1 MRTTA
6 TIRIVCLGLALSWT
20 AGCKE
25 KDDEKL
31 ILALIERA
39 AVLAQEHNAAKIM
52 KLTSDTFLAYP
63 GSRDAE
69 ETKQV
74 LLIAFM
80 RYGSFQIKYPNPS
93 IDIAPTRDMANVK
106 IPFVVIRQGALV
118 PDLTG
123 LYEDP
128 GKWLEEAGKTT
139 DPYHLEL
146 RLAKIKGEW
155 LVERAEIQGIRG
167 IEDI

>member
-1 MRTTA
+1 MRKA
-6 TIRIVCLGLALSWT
+6 AIHRVLFILLALSWA
-20 AGCKE
+20 AGCRE

-52 KLTSDTFLAYP
+52 KLASDTFLAYP
-63 GSRDAE
+63 GGRDAE

-80 RYGSFQIKYPNPS
+80 RYGSFQIKYPSPN
-93 IDIAPTRDMANVK
+93 IDIAETRDMAHVK
-106 IPFVVIRQGALV
+106 IPFVVIREGALV
-118 PDLTG
+118 PDLSG

-128 GKWLEEAGKTT
+128 GKWLDEASRTA

-146 RLAKIKGEW
+146 RLAKIRGKW
-155 LVERAEIQGIRG
+155 LVERAEIQGVRG
-167 IEDI
+167 MEGI

>member
-1 MRTTA
+1 MNTTA
-6 TIRIVCLGLALSWT
+6 IIRTLFLVTALAWT
-20 AGCKE
+20 AGCRE

-52 KLTSDTFLAYP
+52 KLTTDTFLANP

-80 RYGSFQIKYPNPS
+80 QYGSFLIKYPNPT

-106 IPFVVIRQGALV
+106 IPFVVIREGALV
-118 PDLTG
+118 PDLAS

-128 GKWLEEAGKTT
+128 GKWLEEAGKTA

-146 RLAKIKGEW
+146 RLAKIKGAW

-167 IEDI
+167 IEGI